1 MGTVWAAAD
10 ISEKNTN
17 VFHESL
23 IKTNL
28 NVSLASHQVT
38 LDFLSS
44 CLTSVCVWAVS
55 PAGPVCVSVPLNSP
69 QSPVVSRSASPAEST
84 GCSADEPP
92 QQTNKQRHGQSHSS
106 WHHRHGQSVHSRGH
120 QSHVCVSTTDWH
132 PGRVQLSS
140 AQRPEAKNGPM
151 KVSWYRKI
159 QKPWIYSQKCSNL
172 SVFSFD
178 QKAAE
183 SLSFSA
189 KL

>member
-92 QQTNKQRHGQSHSS
+92 QQTNKQTKTR
-106 WHHRHGQSVHSRGH
+106 SVSLIMTPQTRTVCPLQRTSVTCLCLHYRLTSRTC
-120 QSHVCVSTTDWH
+120 SAELSTKTWS
-132 PGRVQLSS
+132 QKWSNESFL
-140 AQRPEAKNGPM
+140 
-151 KVSWYRKI
+151 I
-159 QKPWIYSQKCSNL
+159 QKNTKTMNL
-172 SVFSFD
+172 QSEMFKSISVFIWSKSCWIIEF
-178 QKAAE
+178 
-183 SLSFSA
+183 LC
-189 KL
+189 